1 MDLMESRE
9 ELNRIDD
16 ALAAL
21 FLRRLAVVEEIARY
35 KAAHG
40 LQVRQPGREKEIIT
54 RLCGQ
59 AEEKRRADLTALY
72 RKIFQISR
80 SLQTRLSTGG

>member
-1 MDLMESRE
+1 MDLMEARE

-21 FLRRLAVVEEIARY
+21 FLHRLAVVEEIAKY

-54 RLCGQ
+54 RLCRQ
-59 AEEKRRADLTALY
+59 AEEKYRADLTALY
-72 RKIFQISR
+72 RKVFQISR
-80 SLQTRLSTGG
+80 AMQARPGAGG